1 MDDICLEL
9 AISRSQ
15 LFRFIK
21 EQTNLSPSRFIWLK
35 RLSKGKQLLE
45 DTNLRIVEITSLIG
59 FDSQQTFSKYF
70 TEEFGVSPTD
80 YRKTRENTTESIP
93 ENIPEIVEQ
102 IPVNPIERIEEP
114 APFRQETSRK
124 ISRKEYAYLA
134 LAILA
139 VVLVVGFLWNMN
151 SMPTGIMKWVENNS
165 IAVLPIQSVDTTE
178 TSMTAEGLTEQI
190 RTTLTSLENLKVISK
205 NSSESFQY
213 TNKTIPQIASELH
226 VVYVLD
232 GKITKTSQG
241 IRVSL
246 ELIKAAEDQVVWAKQ
261 YDGKLTNTIDF
272 ISRITNEVSNELR
285 KKLKGINTT
294 ASNVMPTQNLEAYQE
309 YLKGRQLMLIRTKE
323 KLEAGI
329 ERFGRALALDPD
341 FTDALDYK
349 TSAYRILGNS
359 SFMDMEQSVRLAE
372 QNALATLQKDAE
384 NGLAYAVLANTYR
397 Q

>member
-1 MDDICLEL
+1 M
-9 AISRSQ
+9 
-15 LFRFIK
+15 
-21 EQTNLSPSRFIWLK
+21 
-35 RLSKGKQLLE
+35 LE

-114 APFRQETSRK
+114 APVRQEVSRK

-205 NSSESFQY
+205 NSSESFQH

-341 FTDALDYK
+341 FADALDYK